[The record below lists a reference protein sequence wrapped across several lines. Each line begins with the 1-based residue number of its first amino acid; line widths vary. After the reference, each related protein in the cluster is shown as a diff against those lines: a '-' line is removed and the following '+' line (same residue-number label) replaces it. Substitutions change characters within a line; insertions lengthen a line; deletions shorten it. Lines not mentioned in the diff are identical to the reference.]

1 MISLLFLTYNRRG
14 IQARC
19 FRSLVSTLHRDDV
32 EWIILDNAS
41 RDGSAEWLL
50 KMAAR
55 YANVQ
60 IELSAINL
68 GVAGGRKR
76 LLEHAAGDT
85 LVFLDSDVEARQSD
99 WLDSLV
105 QPLQDTSVGLI
116 GAMGHWID
124 ARWQTRQ
131 CDPTYTGQV
140 DVLSGYCQAFRRDLL
155 SRGVSIDT
163 TFNYGGAEDDDF
175 CFQVTAQGLQVI
187 QQPVGLHH
195 VFSGTW
201 NTRLYPQMRTRL
213 KAKWQGKGV
222 IQRERIT
229 A

>member
-19 FRSLVSTLHRDDV
+19 FRSLASTLRRDDV

-50 KMAAR
+50 KMAGR
-55 YANVQ
+55 YANVR
-60 IELSAINL
+60 IELSAVNL

-76 LLEHAAGDT
+76 LLELAAGDT
-85 LVFLDSDVEARQSD
+85 LVFLDSDVEARQSN
-99 WLDSLV
+99 WLDQLLV
-105 QPLQDTSVGLI
+105 PLQDRTVGLV
-116 GAMGHWID
+116 GAMGHFIEGSQWK
-124 ARWQTRQ
+124 TRRA
-131 CDPTYTGQV
+131 DPAYAGRV

-155 SRGVSIDT
+155 GLGVAVDT
-163 TFNYGGAEDDDF
+163 GFNYGGAEDDDF
-175 CFQVTAQGLQVI
+175 CFQVAAQGLQVI

-201 NTRLYPQMRTRL
+201 NTRLYPQMRARL
-213 KAKWQGKGV
+213 KAKWQDKGV
-222 IQRERIT
+222 IQR